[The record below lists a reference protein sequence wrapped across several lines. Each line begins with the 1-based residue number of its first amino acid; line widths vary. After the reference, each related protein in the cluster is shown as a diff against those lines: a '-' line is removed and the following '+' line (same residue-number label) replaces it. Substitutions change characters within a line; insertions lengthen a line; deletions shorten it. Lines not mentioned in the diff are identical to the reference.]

1 MSISIY
7 HGNIIYS
14 KNKDEIVV
22 FEDHYLIVKDGFVQD
37 IQPQLPKQY
46 DNVKVVDY
54 GNGIIIPAF
63 SDLHIHGSQYAQ
75 RGFGM
80 DKLLFDWL
88 NDYTFPQEA
97 RFADMNYA
105 KKMYDQLVRDLIKH
119 GTFHA
124 AIFTTIHYQASDYLF
139 RLMEEK
145 GLYGYVGKVNMDMN
159 SPEFLIEDTQT
170 SLQETRRFVK
180 EHLNGK
186 TVKPILTPRFAPT
199 CSEPL
204 LKGLGEI
211 AKEFHVGL
219 QTHLVESKAE
229 AAFAI
234 ETHPMYQTDSEI
246 YQANGLLDYGPV
258 IFAHV
263 IFPNEKDKELIRQC
277 QAQCVHCPDSTNNV
291 IAGIMP
297 VDTLQKEGINISI
310 GSDIGGGQDV
320 PIYRQI
326 ASAVRISKLKEFYEP
341 ENNKTILFK
350 NAFYMATKEGGKVF
364 DRVGSLEPGYRFNA
378 LVLDGLE
385 DDGARITPLEKLE
398 RFCYR
403 GDDRNIIARY
413 LDDKLISIDE

>member
-1 MSISIY
+1 MSVSIY
-7 HGNIIYS
+7 HGDIIYS
-14 KNKDEIVV
+14 KNRDEIVV
-22 FEDHYLIVKDGFVQD
+22 NADSYIVVKDQFVEGIYAEVPEKYSD
-37 IQPQLPKQY
+37 
-46 DNVKVVDY
+46 VKVTDY
-54 GNGIIIPAF
+54 GKGLIIPAF

-88 NDYTFPQEA
+88 NDYTFPQES
-97 RFADMNYA
+97 RYQSMDYA
-105 KKMYDQLVRDLIKH
+105 KKMYNQLVNDLIRH

-124 AIFTTIHYQASDYLF
+124 SIFTTIHYDASDYLF

-159 SPEFLIEDTQT
+159 SPEFLCEDTDE
-170 SLQETRRFVK
+170 SLRETERFVR
-180 EHLNGK
+180 EHLDGK

-199 CSEPL
+199 CTEKL

-211 AKEFHVGL
+211 AHKYHVGL

-229 AAFAI
+229 AQFAI
-234 ETHPMYQTDSEI
+234 DTHPMYTTDSEI
-246 YQANGLLDYGPV
+246 YLENGLLDNGPV

-263 IFPNEKDKELIRQC
+263 IFPTERDKELLKKYNCIT
-277 QAQCVHCPDSTNNV
+277 VHCPDSTNNV

-297 VDTLQKEGINISI
+297 VDTLQKEGIRISL

-320 PIYRQI
+320 AVYRQI

-350 NAFYMATKEGGKVF
+350 NAFYMATKEGGSVF
-364 DRVGSLEPGYRFNA
+364 DHVGSLEAGYRFNA
-378 LVLDGLE
+378 LVLDHLE
-385 DDGARITPLEKLE
+385 DDGATITPLEKLE

-403 GDDRNIIARY
+403 GDDRNIVGRY
-413 LDDKLISIDE
+413 IDGKFITVE